1 MPGRWQATLEATD
14 GRQQTVIAQAVA
26 NAAGPWAGGLLER
39 MQARDG
45 GPALRLV
52 QGSHIVLRRP
62 WPDDSACLLQQ
73 PDGRVVFLLPFAHD
87 HLLVGTTD
95 TDYRGDPARCSVLP
109 SEVAYLCEAANHYL
123 REPITPQDVVW
134 QFAGVRPLLA
144 DPDPRAAKLSRDY
157 RLQLQSG
164 PAPALH
170 VLGGKLTT
178 YRVLAEEALDLLR
191 PALPQMGPAWTA
203 TGHPLPGSDWGDATQ
218 ACSRLQ
224 ALAPWLPAE
233 IARRWAGAYGSRSA
247 ELLHGLRGM
256 NDLGEDFGGG
266 LHAREVAFLRD
277 HEWARSAEDVLW
289 RRSKLG
295 LRLDAAQVA
304 RLQAWMGVGSFPRER
319 PLTPCC
325 HVCQPRL
332 AATRVAARDAIDALG
347 FPHRHRRR
355 CMTPR
360 YVLAIDQGTT
370 SSRAILFDRAGDIVG
385 SAQREFAQIFPQPG
399 WVEHDPR
406 EILTSVYATL
416 TELLS
421 REQIDPRHI
430 AALGITNQRETTVVW
445 DRATGQPIHNA
456 IVWQSRQ
463 SHAICERLKC
473 DGHEALVRERTGL
486 LIDAYFSATK
496 VRWILDHVEGAQ
508 QRAERGELLFGTID
522 SWLVWNLSGGQAHV
536 TDYSN
541 AARTLLFNIHTLD
554 WDDDLLALL
563 DIPARCCR
571 RCAIPARC
579 MRTPG
584 RSSSSTTR
592 FRSPAS
598 PETSRRRCSARP
610 ASSRAWSRTP
620 MAPAASC

>member
-1 MPGRWQATLEATD
+1 MDDVDLLVIGGGINGAGIARDAAGRGLRVLLCEQDDLAARTSSASSKLIHGGLRYLEQGEFGLVRKALGEREVVRRQAPHLVRPLRFVLPWEPHLRPRWMLRAGLWLYDHLGRRSPSFPASRALDLQRDPLGPWLSPALRQAFSYADAQVDDARLVLLNALDAARRGARVHVRSRCIELRPVLGRWQATLEATD

-203 TGHPLPGSDWGDATQ
+203 TGHPLPGSDWGDVTQ

-304 RLQAWMGVGSFPRER
+304 RLQAWMGGRIPFP
-319 PLTPCC
+319 
-325 HVCQPRL
+325 
-332 AATRVAARDAIDALG
+332 G
-347 FPHRHRRR
+347 
-355 CMTPR
+355 
-360 YVLAIDQGTT
+360 
-370 SSRAILFDRAGDIVG
+370 
-385 SAQREFAQIFPQPG
+385 
-399 WVEHDPR
+399 
-406 EILTSVYATL
+406 
-416 TELLS
+416 
-421 REQIDPRHI
+421 
-430 AALGITNQRETTVVW
+430 
-445 DRATGQPIHNA
+445 
-456 IVWQSRQ
+456 
-463 SHAICERLKC
+463 K
-473 DGHEALVRERTGL
+473 GL
-486 LIDAYFSATK
+486 
-496 VRWILDHVEGAQ
+496 
-508 QRAERGELLFGTID
+508 
-522 SWLVWNLSGGQAHV
+522 
-536 TDYSN
+536 
-541 AARTLLFNIHTLD
+541 
-554 WDDDLLALL
+554 
-563 DIPARCCR
+563 
-571 RCAIPARC
+571 
-579 MRTPG
+579 
-584 RSSSSTTR
+584 
-592 FRSPAS
+592 
-598 PETSRRRCSARP
+598 
-610 ASSRAWSRTP
+610 
-620 MAPAASC
+620 